1 VRHLVLLALAYA
13 LAATLLLPSSLV
25 ASDDQV
31 PPAPSEAGATET
43 TPAEPAAPAPE
54 APPAPSAAAEAQ
66 QLPAPAPAPQPV
78 PAPAPTEPEPAPAPA
93 PSPVKPPA
101 QQDLGDEREQL
112 RPARRVVA
120 RAAAS
125 TTVTIEDFAFSP
137 KSVTIDV
144 GDTVT
149 WNNTDDVAHSA
160 TAEDG
165 SFDTGTF
172 GKGNSRSATFDAA
185 GTFQYICTPHPF
197 MKGTVNVNAGSGGES
212 GSGEGE
218 TGSGTGSS
226 SGSGSGSSSSS
237 GSSESGSST
246 SGSNSSSSSGSS
258 SALPATGADA
268 GTLAILGLLILTLGV
283 VVQRRARA
291 KEGGSTGRIG
301 W

>member
-13 LAATLLLPSSLV
+13 LAATLVLPSSLV
-25 ASDDQV
+25 ASNDQV
-31 PPAPSEAGATET
+31 PPAPSETGALET
-43 TPAEPAAPAPE
+43 PPAAPAAPAPE
-54 APPAPSAAAEAQ
+54 TQPAPSPAAETQ
-66 QLPAPAPAPQPV
+66 PLPAPAPAAEPV
-78 PAPAPTEPEPAPAPA
+78 PAPAPAEPEPAPVPA
-93 PSPVKPPA
+93 PSPVEPPA

-120 RAAAS
+120 TAAAS
-125 TTVTIEDFAFSP
+125 TTVTIADFAFSP
-137 KSVTIDV
+137 KSVAISV

-149 WNNTDDVAHSA
+149 WKNTDEVAHSA

-172 GKGNSRSATFDAA
+172 GNGNSRSETFDTA

-197 MKGTVNVNAGSGGES
+197 MKGTVTVNAGSGAES
-212 GSGEGE
+212 GS
-218 TGSGTGSS
+218 GSGTGSS

-237 GSSESGSST
+237 GSSDSGSST
-246 SGSNSSSSSGSS
+246 SGSDSSSSSGSS

-268 GTLAILGLLILTLGV
+268 GTLAILGLLMLTLGV

-291 KEGGSTGRIG
+291 KEGRPAGRIG

>member
-13 LAATLLLPSSLV
+13 LAAILLLPSSLV
-25 ASDDQV
+25 ASNDQV
-31 PPAPSEAGATET
+31 PPAPSEAGAPESP
-43 TPAEPAAPAPE
+43 PAEPAAPAPE
-54 APPAPSAAAEAQ
+54 TQPAPSPPAETEP
-66 QLPAPAPAPQPV
+66 LPAPAPAAEPV
-78 PAPAPTEPEPAPAPA
+78 PAPAPAPAEPQPAPVPA
-93 PSPVKPPA
+93 PLPVEPPA

-120 RAAAS
+120 TAAAS
-125 TTVTIEDFAFSP
+125 TTVTIADFAFSP
-137 KSVTIDV
+137 KSVAINV

-149 WNNTDDVAHSA
+149 WRNTDDVAHSA

-172 GKGNSRSATFDAA
+172 GNGKSRSETFDTA

-197 MKGTVNVNAGSGGES
+197 MKGTVTVNS
-212 GSGEGE
+212 GSGADSGS
-218 TGSGTGSS
+218 GSGTGGSS
-226 SGSGSGSSSSS
+226 GSGSGSGSSS
-237 GSSESGSST
+237 GSSDSGSST
-246 SGSNSSSSSGSS
+246 SGSDSSSSSGSS

-268 GTLAILGLLILTLGV
+268 GTLAILGLLLLTLGV

-291 KEGGSTGRIG
+291 KEGRSAGRIG

>member
-13 LAATLLLPSSLV
+13 LAATLVLPSSLV
-25 ASDDQV
+25 ASDDPV
-31 PPAPSEAGATET
+31 PPAPAEAGAPEA
-43 TPAEPAAPAPE
+43 TPAEPPAPAPE
-54 APPAPSAAAEAQ
+54 APPAPPPAAETQ
-66 QLPAPAPAPQPV
+66 QLPAPDPAAQPV
-78 PAPAPTEPEPAPAPA
+78 PSPAPAEPQPAPVPA
-93 PSPVKPPA
+93 PSPVEPPA

-112 RPARRVVA
+112 RPRRRVVA

-125 TTVTIEDFAFSP
+125 TTVTIGDFAFSP
-137 KSVTIDV
+137 KSVAIDV

-149 WNNTDDVAHSA
+149 WSNTDDVAHSA

-172 GKGNSRSATFDAA
+172 GKGNSRSETFDTA

-197 MKGTVNVNAGSGGES
+197 MKGTVTVNAGSGGES
-212 GSGEGE
+212 GSGSDS
-218 TGSGTGSS
+218 GSGTDSS
-226 SGSGSGSSSSS
+226 TGSGSGSSSSS

-246 SGSNSSSSSGSS
+246 SGSDSGSSSGSS

-268 GTLAILGLLILTLGV
+268 GTLAILGLLMLTLGV

-291 KEGGSTGRIG
+291 REGRSVGRIG

>member
-25 ASDDQV
+25 ASNDQV
-31 PPAPSEAGATET
+31 PPAPSEAGAPET

-54 APPAPSAAAEAQ
+54 PPPAPSPAAETQ
-66 QLPAPAPAPQPV
+66 PLPAPAPAPEPV
-78 PAPAPTEPEPAPAPA
+78 PAPAPAEPQPAPVPA
-93 PSPVKPPA
+93 PSPAEPPA

-120 RAAAS
+120 TAAAS
-125 TTVTIEDFAFSP
+125 TTVTIADFAFSP
-137 KSVTIDV
+137 KSVAINV

-149 WNNTDDVAHSA
+149 WRNTDDVAHSA

-172 GKGNSRSATFDAA
+172 GNGKSRSETFDTA

-197 MKGTVNVNAGSGGES
+197 MKGTVTVNSGSGAES
-212 GSGEGE
+212 GSGSDSDSG
-218 TGSGTGSS
+218 TGGSSGSGTGSS
-226 SGSGSGSSSSS
+226 SSSRSSD
-237 GSSESGSST
+237 SGSST
-246 SGSNSSSSSGSS
+246 SGSDSSSSSGSS

-268 GTLAILGLLILTLGV
+268 GSLAILGLLMLTLGV

-291 KEGGSTGRIG
+291 KEGRSARRIG